1 MSRYRLKESKLVENY
16 YFCVVS
22 IPFYLQGLFLQK
34 KPRLEAVS
42 ELNALA

>member
-22 IPFYLQGLFLQK
+22 IPFFVFTK
-34 KPRLEAVS
+34 KNPRLEAVS